1 MDIKGIDAILLE
13 IDDQDFAKRHDVKRL
28 LKDACHQ
35 LKDTMLSHANIEKS
49 HSELFTKLEKTREE
63 LLQKENAEAKT
74 EDGPAWECKET
85 GKCLPTELNILGMKY
100 DVVLTEDYN
109 ILNIHGKLANGIVDN
124 YQRKIWIST
133 RMNYES
139 MVHTLVHEVIHIIE
153 WIYDRHNERTDLT
166 EWQIDMI
173 ASGVMTLILNN
184 DLSKITR

>member
-1 MDIKGIDAILLE
+1 MNRDTVVKELDDLDIIKSTIGLDEDQEKLYNAYNSLLDLMK
-13 IDDQDFAKRHDVKRL
+13 DDSPTEGEVKE
-28 LKDACHQ
+28 D
-35 LKDTMLSHANIEKS
+35 S
-49 HSELFTKLEKTREE
+49 TKE
-63 LLQKENAEAKT
+63 
-74 EDGPAWECKET
+74 WICKET
-85 GKCLPTELNILGMKY
+85 SNCLPTELNILGMKY
-100 DVVLTEDYN
+100 DVILTEDYN

-173 ASGVMTLILNN
+173 ASGVLTLILNN
-184 DLSKITR
+184 DLSKIKR